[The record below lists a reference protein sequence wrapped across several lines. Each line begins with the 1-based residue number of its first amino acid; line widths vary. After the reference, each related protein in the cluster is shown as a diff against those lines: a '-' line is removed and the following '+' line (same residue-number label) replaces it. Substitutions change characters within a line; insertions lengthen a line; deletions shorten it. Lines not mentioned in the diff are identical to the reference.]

1 MATNAYF
8 YNSDNGDRLYDADSF
23 SDWLKKFFTTGV
35 FTGDLQVLEGSGM
48 QVAIQTGYVNING
61 KVKFFDEETYL
72 DVNNAN
78 ATYDRIDTVVVERN
92 DTDRDFL
99 LKIVTGSA
107 TDTPTATAPVREGNI
122 YQLVLAEVYVKAGA
136 TAITQADIT
145 DKRLDSSVCGIVAST
160 VKEID
165 FSQIQAQYDSY
176 MASYKAAVA
185 QDYKDYDSRI
195 VAYEADAR
203 TSFLAW
209 FDEMKDQL
217 SKDAAG
223 NLQLQCT
230 ELEERL
236 SSLEHMSLQNDYSA
250 PISLE
255 ADDDIPV
262 LLTDDLGAA
271 LLADWGYKI
280 AN

>member
-1 MATNAYF
+1 MANAYF
-8 YNSDNGDRLYDADSF
+8 YNSNNGDRLYDADSF

-35 FTGDLQVLEGSGM
+35 FTGDLQVLESSGM
-48 QVAIQTGYVNING
+48 QVAVQTGYANIKG
-61 KVKFFDEETYL
+61 KVKFFDEATYL

-92 DTDRDFL
+92 DTDRDFS
-99 LKIVTGSA
+99 LKVVAGSA

-122 YQLVLAEVYVKAGA
+122 YQLVLAEIYVKAGV

-165 FSQIQAQYDSY
+165 FTQIQAQYDSY
-176 MASYKAAVA
+176 MANYKAAVA

-203 TSFLAW
+203 SSFLTW

-236 SSLEHMSLQNDYSA
+236 SSLEHMTLQNDYSA

-255 ADDDIPV
+255 ADGDVPV

-271 LLADWGYKI
+271 LLADWEYKI